1 MRRIASGNSTNAI
14 QGSAAGIESGH
25 GTVTKPNWCNMATVE
40 NMEPLLITAEQV
52 AALLQVSARTVWR
65 LRSAGKL
72 PKPVEVGGSVRW
84 NSEQM
89 RKWIAEGCSVE
100 QLRNNGK
107 GKR

>member
-1 MRRIASGNSTNAI
+1 LPHGAI
-14 QGSAAGIESGH
+14 PAAGIEAERESGNEDRT
-25 GTVTKPNWCNMATVE
+25 GVDMATVE
-40 NMEPLLITAEQV
+40 NMEPLLITADQV

-89 RKWIAEGCSVE
+89 RKWIVEGCPVE
-100 QLRNNGK
+100 QPRQNGR
-107 GKR
+107 GRR